1 MSISANYIES
11 IVSSFLFEIENLYKQ
26 TLKNNANLTDDQ
38 RKQLFSKFNSAS
50 YEMEEEI
57 SDIIGYKLCTNGKFN
72 ALFNRMQDFNDEIN
86 VFVSIDCTILKLMGF
101 GLEEMM
107 PKGVCISICG
117 NEKKSVIK
125 VLHNNK
131 IIRKIDVKNLQFENN
146 QLEK

>member
-11 IVSSFLFEIENLYKQ
+11 IVGSFLFEIENLYKQ
-26 TLKNNANLTDDQ
+26 TLKNNANLTNDQ
-38 RKQLFSKFNSAS
+38 RKKLFKKFNSAY

-57 SDIIGYKLCTNGKFN
+57 LDTIGYKLCTNGKFN
-72 ALFNRMQDFNDEIN
+72 ALFNRMQDFKDEAN
-86 VFVSIDCTILKLMGF
+86 VFVSIDCTILKHMGF

-117 NEKKSVIK
+117 DEKKSVIK
-125 VLHNNK
+125 VLHNNN
-131 IIRKIDVKNLQFENN
+131 IIRKTDVKNLQFKND